1 MTVKKGRDHSAQKE
15 QGRGPEGCH
24 LWPREET
31 KDTHCQRKKSCRSE
45 RKSLAWQHEF
55 QPFKQFYFP
64 TLWWIIQI
72 PVLTPVQQQAQSGL
86 FRSFVRAGS
95 AKGLAEVNYKSDEM
109 TWLIISLSS
118 NHRSPHCT
126 AETITGFNS
135 STTERLLL
143 EKLYNA

>member
-1 MTVKKGRDHSAQKE
+1 MFCEDKLDYKEWNTEKGKLLLNDDLKSQIYTTTPWFYKVLVVTVKKGRDHSAQKE

-31 KDTHCQRKKSCRSE
+31 KDTRCQRKKSCRSE
-45 RKSLAWQHEF
+45 RKSLAWQYEF

-86 FRSFVRAGS
+86 FRSFVHACKC
-95 AKGLAEVNYKSDEM
+95 KGADWSEL
-109 TWLIISLSS
+109 
-118 NHRSPHCT
+118 
-126 AETITGFNS
+126 
-135 STTERLLL
+135 
-143 EKLYNA
+143 